1 MKLLFK
7 ILFTLSVAF
16 SYGQSVNNLNKI
28 DSIKKSVS
36 NFKINDSTLLANAH
50 FNIGEL
56 YRYSFIGDSA
66 YYHYH
71 QAQKIFTIQNED
83 YKLAKTLY
91 GLAVVL
97 KNEKDLTAS
106 ELVSIQAITI
116 LESLK
121 QTNDVKE
128 TKAFLLNNLGLVFGE
143 LEQYEE
149 SIYYYSQ
156 AISLKEELKGDY
168 RSSIYFSK
176 NNLALSYKKSG
187 KYKMALQLYD
197 EILSN
202 EDFIKELISTQ
213 PDRYALIL
221 DNYAHSLYL
230 SKEYSELPDLYF
242 KALHITDSVNLKG
255 YNSISINQHLAE
267 FYKNKNSMNLARYYA
282 NQAKDIAEQ
291 YHNDELLS
299 SLLLLSQ
306 IETGEKAANYLKSYI
321 KLSDSLQKNE
331 RGLRNKFA
339 RIQFET
345 EQIEREN
352 VQIAKERMWLFVISI
367 TLIITSF
374 LLYLVIAQR
383 NKNRRLQL
391 VQKQQEAN
399 EEIYNLMLSQNEKIE
414 EARALEKKRISQEL
428 HDGVLGR
435 LFGTRLSLD
444 SLNFNNTP
452 EAVMTRG
459 QYIDELKNIEQDI
472 RKVSHELN
480 TDFVSGSGFIDII
493 KTLVE
498 TQTLLYKLDYK
509 LDHDS
514 VIDWDE
520 LSNKTK
526 IHIYRIV
533 QESLHNIYKHA
544 NATCVD
550 ISFTLKNN
558 VICLEIKDDGS
569 GFDVN
574 KLKSGIGLKN
584 MRSRINDINGTIDIS
599 SEKNKGT
606 QVIIEVPIA

>member
-1 MKLLFK
+1 MKYIFK
-7 ILFTLSVAF
+7 ILLVFIFFT
-16 SYGQSVNNLNKI
+16 SYAQNRNNIFLI
-28 DSIKKSVS
+28 DSIRASVS
-36 NFKINDSTLLANAH
+36 NFKLQDSSLVANAH

-56 YRYSFIGDSA
+56 YRYSFIPDSA

-71 QAQKIFTIQNED
+71 QAQKIFKLKKED

-91 GLAVVL
+91 GLAVIL

-128 TKAFLLNNLGLVFGE
+128 TQSFLYNNLGLLFGE

-149 SIYYYSQ
+149 SISYYKK
-156 AISLKEELKGDY
+156 AILLKEELKGDY
-168 RSSIYFSK
+168 RLSIYYSK

-187 KYKMALQLYD
+187 HYDLALKLYR

-202 EDFIKELISTQ
+202 NNLFEIKPDF
-213 PDRYALIL
+213 YALVT
-221 DNYAHSLYL
+221 DNYAHTLYL
-230 SKEYSELPDLYF
+230 SKEYNELPDLYF
-242 KALHITDSVNLKG
+242 RALQITDSVNPKG

-452 EAVMTRG
+452 EAVTTRG

-584 MRSRINDINGTIDIS
+584 MKSRINDINGTIDIS

>member
-1 MKLLFK
+1 M
-7 ILFTLSVAF
+7 VV
-16 SYGQSVNNLNKI
+16 SYGQSTGNLDKI
-28 DSIKKSVS
+28 DSIKNSVL
-36 NFKINDSTLLANAH
+36 NFKIQDSILLANAH

-66 YYHYH
+66 YFHYH
-71 QAQKIFTIQNED
+71 QAQKIYKTQKED

-91 GLAVVL
+91 GIAVVL

-106 ELVSIQAITI
+106 ELVSIQAISI

-128 TKAFLLNNLGLVFGE
+128 TRSFLYNNLGLVFGE

-149 SIYYYSQ
+149 SIFYYKK
-156 AISLKEELKGDY
+156 AIDLKANLKGDY

-176 NNLALSYKKSG
+176 NNLALSYNKSG
-187 KYKMALQLYD
+187 QYDLALMLYN

-202 EDFIKELISTQ
+202 LDFIKELKDTR

-221 DNYAHSLYL
+221 DNYANTLYL
-230 SKEYSELPDLYF
+230 SKKYDRLPELYF
-242 KALHITDSVNLKG
+242 KALQITDSVNPKG
-255 YNSISINQHLAE
+255 YNSIIINQHLAE
-267 FYKNKNSMNLARYYA
+267 FYKHKSNMNLARYYA

-306 IETGEKAANYLKSYI
+306 IETGDNAAKHLQAYI

-331 RGLRNKFA
+331 RSLRNKFA

-345 EQIEREN
+345 EQIEQEN
-352 VQIAKERMWLFVISI
+352 VQIAKERMWLFVISV
-367 TLIITSF
+367 TLIISSF
-374 LLYLVIAQR
+374 LLYLVITQR
-383 NKNRRLQL
+383 NKNRQLQL

-414 EARALEKKRISQEL
+414 EARTLEKKRISQEL

-452 EAVMTRG
+452 EAIQTRG

-480 TDFVSGSGFIDII
+480 TDFVSGAGFIDII
-493 KTLVE
+493 KTLIE
-498 TQTLLYKLDYK
+498 TQTILYKLDYK
-509 LDHDS
+509 LDYDS
-514 VIDWDE
+514 VINWDE

-526 IHIYRIV
+526 IHMYRIV
-533 QESLHNIYKHA
+533 QESLHNIHKHA
-544 NATCVD
+544 NATRVD

-558 VICLEIKDDGS
+558 VICLAIKDDGS
-569 GFDVN
+569 GFDVS
-574 KLKSGIGLKN
+574 KSRAGIGLKN
-584 MRSRINDINGTIDIS
+584 MRSRMNEINGSIDIES
-599 SEKNKGT
+599 GKNNGT
-606 QVIIEVPIA
+606 QIKIEVPIA

>member
-1 MKLLFK
+1 M
-7 ILFTLSVAF
+7 ILCFIS
-16 SYGQSVNNLNKI
+16 SYAQNDSNLEKI

-36 NFKINDSTLLANAH
+36 NFKIQDSILLANAH

-71 QAQKIFTIQNED
+71 QAQKIFKIQNED

-116 LESLK
+116 LESLR

-128 TKAFLLNNLGLVFGE
+128 TKSFLLNNLGLVFGE
-143 LEQYEE
+143 LQQYEE
-149 SIYYYSQ
+149 SIYYYKQ
-156 AISLKEELKGDY
+156 AIALKQDLKGDY
-168 RSSIYFSK
+168 RKSINFSK

-187 KYKMALQLYD
+187 DYGRSLQLYN
-197 EILSN
+197 EILAN
-202 EDFIKELISTQ
+202 ADFVEDLMNTR
-213 PDRYALIL
+213 PDYYALIL

-230 SKEYSELPDLYF
+230 SNEHSELPDLYF
-242 KALHITDSVNLKG
+242 EALHITDSVNPKG
-255 YNSISINQHLAE
+255 YNSIAINQHLAE
-267 FYKNKNSMNLARYYA
+267 FYKDKKSIDLAKYYA
-282 NQAKDIAEQ
+282 NQARNIAEQ

-299 SLLLLSQ
+299 SLLLLSE
-306 IETGEKAANYLKSYI
+306 IETGEKAVNYLQKYI
-321 KLSDSLQKNE
+321 NLSDSLHRNE
-331 RGLRNKFA
+331 RALRNKFA
-339 RIQFET
+339 RIQYET

-352 VQIAKERMWLFVISI
+352 VQIAKERMWLFVISVS
-367 TLIITSF
+367 LIITSF
-374 LLYLVIAQR
+374 LLYLVITQR
-383 NKNRRLQL
+383 NKNRQLQL
-391 VQKQQEAN
+391 IQKQQEAN

-452 EAVMTRG
+452 EAVQTRS

-480 TDFVSGSGFIDII
+480 TDFVSGAGFIDII
-493 KTLVE
+493 KTFVE
-498 TQTLLYKLDYK
+498 TQTIIYKLDYK

-514 VIDWDE
+514 VINWDE
-520 LSNKTK
+520 LPNKTK

-533 QESLHNIYKHA
+533 QESLHNIHKHA
-544 NATCVD
+544 NATRVD

-558 VICLEIKDDGS
+558 VICLTIEDDGS
-569 GFDVN
+569 GFDN
-574 KLKSGIGLKN
+574 TKSKAGIGLKN
-584 MRSRINDINGTIDIS
+584 MKSRINDINGTLEFK
-599 SEKNKGT
+599 SEINKGT
-606 QVIIEVPIA
+606 QLIIEAPIT

>member
-1 MKLLFK
+1 MKHIFK
-7 ILFTLSVAF
+7 IFLSF
-16 SYGQSVNNLNKI
+16 CFLSSYGQNKNNLHLI
-28 DSIKKSVS
+28 DSIKQSVAD
-36 NFKINDSTLLANAH
+36 FKDQDSTAIANAH
-50 FNIGEL
+50 YNIGEL

-71 QAQKIFTIQNED
+71 KAQKIFQKQNEN

-106 ELVSIQAITI
+106 ELISIQAISI

-121 QTNDVKE
+121 QTNDIKE
-128 TKAFLLNNLGLVFGE
+128 TRSFLYNCLGLVFGE

-149 SIYYYSQ
+149 SIYYYKK
-156 AISLKEELKGDY
+156 AIELKEDLKGDY
-168 RSSIYFSK
+168 RLSIYFSK

-187 KYKMALQLYD
+187 QYNLALNLYR

-202 EDFIKELISTQ
+202 KNLFTIKPDF
-213 PDRYALIL
+213 YALVT
-221 DNYAHSLYL
+221 DNYAHTLYL
-230 SKEYSELPDLYF
+230 SKEYTELPDLYF
-242 KALHITDSVNLKG
+242 EALHITDSVNPKG
-255 YNSISINQHLAE
+255 YNSIVINQHLAE
-267 FYKNKNSMNLARYYA
+267 FYKNKNSMDLAKYYA
-282 NQAKDIAEQ
+282 YQAKNIAEQ

-299 SLLLLSQ
+299 SLLLLSK
-306 IETGEKAANYLKSYI
+306 IETGENAVKYLQSYI
-321 KLSDSLQKNE
+321 RLSDSLQKNE

-352 VQIAKERMWLFVISI
+352 IQIAKERMWLFVTSV
-367 TLIITSF
+367 TLILTSF
-374 LLYLVIAQR
+374 LLYLVITQR

-391 VQKQQEAN
+391 IQRQQEAN

-414 EARALEKKRISQEL
+414 EARTLEKKRISQEL

-444 SLNFNNTP
+444 SLNFNTSP
-452 EAVMTRG
+452 GAVQTRG
-459 QYIDELKNIEQDI
+459 QYIEELKHIEQDI

-480 TDFVSGSGFIDII
+480 TDFVSGAGFIDII

-498 TQTLLYKLDYK
+498 TQTILYKLDYN

-514 VIDWDE
+514 VINWDE

-526 IHIYRIV
+526 IHIYRII
-533 QESLHNIYKHA
+533 QESLHNIHKHA
-544 NATCVD
+544 NATHVD
-550 ISFTLKNN
+550 ISFKLKND
-558 VICLEIKDDGS
+558 VICLIIKDDGS

-574 KLKSGIGLKN
+574 KLRSGIGLKN
-584 MRSRINDINGTIDIS
+584 MKSRILDINGTIQIT

-606 QVIIEVPIA
+606 KVIIEVPIT